1 MVKDE
6 EELHRL
12 QRAFREVLGAYARPG
27 TVHRVEATPQ
37 DAARPAEVG
46 GHLETVARMLVNQ
59 AVTFCVV
66 DGAPEAAASYLADET
81 HARRRGVSDADYVIV
96 LPRADADDVARA
108 VREARPGTLVSPETG
123 ATVLVGCSRL
133 AAWPAPDGKD
143 DLGADL
149 RMVEVRG
156 PGVRDV
162 NRFFVDRED
171 WAAARAARRDE
182 FPCGIEIVLV
192 DGAGRV
198 VAVPRSS
205 AVTVAL
211 ASVQEVR

>member
-46 GHLETVARMLVNQ
+46 GHLETVARMLVDQ

-81 HARRRGVSDADYVIV
+81 HARRSLWDV
-96 LPRADADDVARA
+96 LALPPGLRRTARTTSA
-108 VREARPGTLVSPETG
+108 PTCAW
-123 ATVLVGCSRL
+123 SRC
-133 AAWPAPDGKD
+133 
-143 DLGADL
+143 
-149 RMVEVRG
+149 
-156 PGVRDV
+156 
-162 NRFFVDRED
+162 
-171 WAAARAARRDE
+171 AARACA
-182 FPCGIEIVLV
+182 
-192 DGAGRV
+192 
-198 VAVPRSS
+198 
-205 AVTVAL
+205 T
-211 ASVQEVR
+211 